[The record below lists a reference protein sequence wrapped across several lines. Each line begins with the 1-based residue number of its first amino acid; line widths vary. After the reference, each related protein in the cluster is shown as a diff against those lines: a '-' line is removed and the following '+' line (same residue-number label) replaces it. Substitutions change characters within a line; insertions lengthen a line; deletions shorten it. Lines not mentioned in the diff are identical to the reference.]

1 MFELYFLLIHIPR
14 RIRALTKERKQSAL
28 VWSLM
33 TIGVWVGCETAVF
46 FVAGVLMAINEE
58 LEKSG
63 WFLFA
68 AYILA
73 LGSAALS
80 ASLIISRLRK
90 MPVTRSDEAPWQ

>member
-1 MFELYFLLIHIPR
+1 MFEIYFLLIHIPR
-14 RIRALTKERKQSAL
+14 RIRALAKERKQSAL
-28 VWSLM
+28 AWSLM
-33 TIGVWVGCETAVF
+33 TICVWIGCEVAVF
-46 FVAGVLMAINEE
+46 FIAGVLIAINEE

-68 AYILA
+68 TYILA

-90 MPVTRSDEAPWQ
+90 LPVTRGAEAPWQ